1 MGTLRNMEKHL
12 SRIVVFALWFYVA
25 SYPIS
30 IYFKTVVPFLATTI
44 LLAISLTI
52 GTFCVSGNK
61 GIL

>member
-1 MGTLRNMEKHL
+1 MEKHL